1 VIEAIKKLLRNT
13 LFRLSLLG
21 AMLTMVSVAA
31 ALGLVYY
38 SMIETELGRVEQA
51 NIDEIAELQKLYDDA
66 GLARVTA
73 AKEAGI
79 VPPDLPT
86 EAAQY
91 KQLYD
96 AGGITAVERAVTV
109 RGASYEALYFLQTRR
124 VVRGNILG
132 QGDLLNS
139 ENIVG
144 DDGPKGFSKIRF
156 LYSDPN
162 SDSEDFIDRRARGI
176 VGNLKL
182 GEDRVAAIIVGRD
195 VEAISRTGDRIRAT
209 LPPALAL
216 AAFLGLL
223 SSWFV
228 SRSFA
233 ARVEAFNRLATDV
246 RAGNLDRR
254 APRNY
259 SEDEMDLLA
268 EHLNS
273 MLDHIDRLMQ
283 AMRYAGDSIAHD
295 LRSPLTRLRTR
306 LESAAVELGD
316 TKEADVLFSA
326 AEDASE
332 LLTTFDGVLRIAR
345 LEAGERRELLQPT
358 DPKPLLD
365 DLAELYEPACEDA
378 GLAFSADIAKGTDIL
393 ADRGLLSQAVSN
405 LVENAIKYTPKG
417 GRIHL
422 ELRKTRNGRVVISV
436 TDDGPGIPPE
446 DRDRVKERF
455 VRLDKSRTLPGSG
468 LGLALVDAVADLHR
482 AEFVMEDG
490 FKERETRGLKANL
503 IFARRRPGVKTDEK
517 PKDKSK

>member
-1 VIEAIKKLLRNT
+1 MIEAIKKLMRNT
-13 LFRLSLLG
+13 MFRLSLLG

-51 NIDEIAELQKLYDDA
+51 NIDEIEELQKLYDESGLERVKSAIDA
-66 GLARVTA
+66 ELLPSD
-73 AKEAGI
+73 I
-79 VPPDLPT
+79 SPDAP
-86 EAAQY
+86 EY
-91 KQLYD
+91 KQLFD
-96 AGGITAVERAVTV
+96 RGGITAVERAVTV

-124 VVRGNILG
+124 MVRGNILG
-132 QGDLLNS
+132 QGDLIATENVVNGEKADNS
-139 ENIVG
+139 
-144 DDGPKGFSKIRF
+144 FSKIKF

-162 SDSEDFIDRRARGI
+162 ADSEDFIDRRARGI
-176 VGNLKL
+176 VGYLTL

-216 AAFLGLL
+216 AAILGLI

-254 APRNY
+254 APRNH

-316 TKEADVLFSA
+316 TAEADVLFSA

-378 GLAFSADIAKGTDIL
+378 GLGFSYDIAKGTDIL

-405 LVENAIKYTPKG
+405 LVENAIKYTPSG

-422 ELRKTRNGRVVISV
+422 ELKKTKNGRVAISV
-436 TDDGPGIPPE
+436 TDNGPGIPAA
-446 DRDRVKERF
+446 DRNRVKERF

-482 AEFVMEDG
+482 AEFVMDDG
-490 FKERETRGLKANL
+490 FDDKGTLGLKASL
-503 IFARRRPGVKTDEK
+503 ILPRRRPGVKADAKTA
-517 PKDKSK
+517 

>member
-1 VIEAIKKLLRNT
+1 M
-13 LFRLSLLG
+13 FRLSLLG

-51 NIDEIAELQKLYDDA
+51 NINEIAELQNLYDEA
-66 GLARVTA
+66 GLARVKA
-73 AKEAGI
+73 AMDAGL
-79 VPPDLPT
+79 VPPTLSS
-86 EAAQY
+86 EAPEY
-91 KQLYD
+91 KQLFD
-96 AGGITAVERAVTV
+96 AGGIAAVERAVTV

-132 QGDLLNS
+132 QGDLITS
-139 ENIVG
+139 ENI
-144 DDGPKGFSKIRF
+144 DQSEDGGKGYSKINF

-176 VGNLKL
+176 VGNLRL

-195 VEAISRTGDRIRAT
+195 VEAISRTGDRIRST

-216 AAFLGLL
+216 AAILGLI

-254 APRNY
+254 APRNH

-268 EHLNS
+268 EHLND

-316 TKEADVLFSA
+316 TPEADVLFSA

-378 GLAFSADIAKGTDIL
+378 GLAFTADISKGTDIL

-422 ELRKTRNGRVVISV
+422 ELRKTRNGRVLISV
-436 TDDGPGIPPE
+436 TDNGPGIPAE

-482 AEFVMEDG
+482 AEFTMEDG
-490 FKERETRGLKANL
+490 FNDRDTLGLKANIIL
-503 IFARRRPGVKTDEK
+503 PRRRPGVKSDEK
-517 PKDKSK
+517 K